1 MPRSAV
7 LDVVPVTSP
16 TNPSGVIV
24 DANGTTSYS
33 AADLLA
39 PALQTKQFYS
49 AFCSFADG
57 ELLDLLSFGTD
68 TSLTVSKG
76 WDNVTGF
83 GTPNGMEFIE
93 AAAGRG
99 DSRPE

>member
-7 LDVVPVTSP
+7 LDVTPVTSP

-24 DANGTTSYS
+24 DANGTTAYS

-39 PALQTKQFYS
+39 PELQTKKFYS
-49 AFCSFADG
+49 ALCGFADG
-57 ELLDLLSFGTD
+57 AVLELFSFGTD
-68 TSLTVSKG
+68 TSLTVTRG

-83 GTPNGMEFIE
+83 GTPNGMEFID